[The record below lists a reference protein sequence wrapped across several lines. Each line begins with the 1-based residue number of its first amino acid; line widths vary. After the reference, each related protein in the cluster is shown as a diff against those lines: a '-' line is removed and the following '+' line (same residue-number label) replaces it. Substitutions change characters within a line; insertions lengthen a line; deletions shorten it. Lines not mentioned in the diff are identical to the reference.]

1 MNNFII
7 FDRDGTL
14 IEFEH
19 YLIDPELVKI
29 NESTIRGLKVL
40 SANGFK
46 FGIVSNQSIIGRG
59 FASIEQVNLVNKK
72 MLDQFDTFGIN
83 FEFVYYCPHNPTD
96 ACSCRKPSTALGM
109 RALSEYQINVEK
121 SYMIGDMDSDIK
133 FGKSL
138 NLTTIKI
145 HAVKSDIAE
154 FTARDILSA
163 AEWIIGKNEFR

>member
-19 YLIDPELVKI
+19 YLIDPELLKI

-46 FGIVSNQSIIGRG
+46 FGVISNQSIIGRG
-59 FASIEQVNLVNKK
+59 VASIEQVDLVNDK
-72 MLDQFDTFGIN
+72 MLEQFNTFGIY
-83 FEFVYYCPHNPTD
+83 FEFVYYCPHNPIN
-96 ACSCRKPSTALGM
+96 ACTCRKPSNALGV

-121 SYMIGDMDSDIK
+121 SYMIGDMDSDIE
-133 FGKSL
+133 FGNSL

-145 HAVKSDIAE
+145 HADKSDIAE
-154 FTARDILSA
+154 FTAKDILSA
-163 AEWIIGKNEFR
+163 AEWIMSKT

>member
-19 YLIDPELVKI
+19 YLIDPALVKI

-46 FGIVSNQSIIGRG
+46 FGVVSIQSIIGRG
-59 FASIEQVNLVNKK
+59 VASIEQVDLVNNK
-72 MLDQFDTFGIN
+72 MLGQFNTFGIN
-83 FEFVYYCPHNPTD
+83 FEFIYYCPHNPIEV
-96 ACSCRKPSTALGM
+96 CSCRKPGTALGV
-109 RALSEYQINVEK
+109 RAISEHQINVEN
-121 SYMIGDMDSDIK
+121 SYMIGDMDSDIE
-133 FGKSL
+133 FGNSL

-145 HAVKSDIAE
+145 HANQSDIAE
-154 FTARDILSA
+154 FTAKDILTA
-163 AEWIIGKNEFR
+163 AEWIIGKK

>member
-19 YLIDPELVKI
+19 YLIDPALVKI

-59 FASIEQVNLVNKK
+59 VASIEQVDLVNNK
-72 MLDQFDTFGIN
+72 MLGQFNDFEIN
-83 FEFVYYCPHNPTD
+83 FEFIYYCPHNPID
-96 ACSCRKPSTALGM
+96 VCSCRKPGTALGL
-109 RALSEYQINVEK
+109 RAISEHKINVEN
-121 SYMIGDMDSDIK
+121 SYMIGDMDSDIE
-133 FGKSL
+133 FGNSL
-138 NLTTIKI
+138 NFTTIKI
-145 HAVKSDIAE
+145 HANKSDIAE
-154 FTARDILSA
+154 FTAKDILIA
-163 AEWIIGKNEFR
+163 AEWIVGKK

>member
-1 MNNFII
+1 MNNFIV

-19 YLIDPELVKI
+19 YLIDPALVKI

-59 FASIEQVNLVNKK
+59 VASIEQVDLVNNK
-72 MLDQFDTFGIN
+72 MLGQFNDFEIN
-83 FEFVYYCPHNPTD
+83 FEFIYYCPHNPID
-96 ACSCRKPSTALGM
+96 VCSCRKPGTALGL
-109 RALSEYQINVEK
+109 RAIREHKINVEN
-121 SYMIGDMDSDIK
+121 SYMIGDMDSDIE
-133 FGKSL
+133 FGNSL

-145 HAVKSDIAE
+145 HANKSDIAE
-154 FTARDILSA
+154 FTAKDILSA
-163 AEWIIGKNEFR
+163 AEWIVGKK